1 MIDRLMD
8 EGSILCGLLDKS
20 IVQRL
25 LSRGL
30 VYLDVPVNADDFV
43 FVPTLD
49 GFVMNRV
56 GFFWKFLQFTKKGRA
71 LIFHWVY
78 SLSGEFLENINNFSK
93 NSPFIFVNCGMFK
106 LTINFKVQGD
116 YFETLLY
123 KIFVAIDGQNSIK
136 EVSLN

>member
-1 MIDRLMD
+1 VEKEVIDRLMD

-30 VYLDVPVNADDFV
+30 VYLDVPVNSDDFV

-56 GFFWKFLQFTKKGRA
+56 SFW
-71 LIFHWVY
+71 
-78 SLSGEFLENINNFSK
+78 NI
-93 NSPFIFVNCGMFK
+93 
-106 LTINFKVQGD
+106 
-116 YFETLLY
+116 LY
-123 KIFVAIDGQNSIK
+123 P
-136 EVSLN
+136 